1 MLVACVLAAASGA
14 PAAPPAYA
22 PAPYAAEP
30 AYPDIAPSYNV
41 SVMSSQTTRASD
53 VRWRCQ
59 VVPRV

>member
-1 MLVACVLAAASGA
+1 MLAAASGA

-41 SVMSSQTTRASD
+41 SIMSRHYRQTTWASD

>member
-1 MLVACVLAAASGA
+1 MLAAASGA

-41 SVMSSQTTRASD
+41 SILSRQ
-53 VRWRCQ
+53 
-59 VVPRV
+59 